1 MFRKMI
7 FAVAGL
13 LPALMVSNA
22 NAAEVWEKKI
32 SGVRTVFV
40 RGDIVPEDYEQ
51 FHKLTN
57 KLPAGT
63 PVVLNSNGG
72 KLAAGVKIGE
82 FIRLKRFRSIALD
95 TCASVCALMWLAGT
109 PRFVFSDAAVGFHS
123 AYKEDGSVTGG
134 GNAIIGAYL
143 AKLGFKYETIY
154 YLTQT
159 APKEMEWLN
168 SDKAKQ
174 HGISATVLPS
184 QKDKSS

>member
-7 FAVAGL
+7 FAVASL

-143 AKLGFKYETIY
+143 ATLGIKYETIY

-159 APKEMEWLN
+159 APKEMEW
-168 SDKAKQ
+168 
-174 HGISATVLPS
+174 
-184 QKDKSS
+184 